1 MDAKI
6 DMLHQAGLIGSPQK
20 RREIVEDEELGQIED
35 KVSSSMKKRL
45 CCYEVDTDLER
56 RNNRR

>member
-20 RREIVEDEELGQIED
+20 RREIVEGEELGKIED
-35 KVSSSMKKRL
+35 KVSSSRTKRP
-45 CCYEVDTDLER
+45 CWFEVDTDLER
-56 RNNRR
+56 RNN

>member
-20 RREIVEDEELGQIED
+20 RREIAEGEELGKIED
-35 KVSSSMKKRL
+35 NVSSSRMKL
-45 CCYEVDTDLER
+45 PCWFGVDSDLER
-56 RNNRR
+56 RNY